1 MFRKLIS
8 MIIGLIFVI
17 GGFSIWVMEIQANE
31 QSTPKIEQQEVKKK
45 QEEKENTSNGS
56 AKTDEKDETEK
67 PGTDTQEQ
75 PQVNVHKEFTAE
87 GYRQVLTKQLN
98 EDTRVTVHNEHTPD
112 GNQHGWSAGVE
123 FSLDLDNDGKAVRI
137 LKKTGTVVTYVPKKI
152 GQGVVFVGKGIKKL
166 FRRR

>member
-17 GGFSIWVMEIQANE
+17 GGFSVWVIEIQADE
-31 QSTPKIEQQEVKKK
+31 QSTPKIEQQEVQKK
-45 QEEKENTSNGS
+45 QEEKKNTGNCS

-67 PGTDTQEQ
+67 PATDTQEQ

-87 GYRQVLTKQLN
+87 GYRQVLTQQLDEN
-98 EDTRVTVHNEHTPD
+98 TRVTVHNEHTPD
-112 GNQHGWSAGVE
+112 GKKHGWSAGVE

-137 LKKTGTVVTYVPKKI
+137 LKKTVAVVTYVPKKI
-152 GQGVVFVGKGIKKL
+152 GQGAAFVGKGIKK
-166 FRRR
+166 FFWRR